1 MKKRH
6 LFKLD
11 LDVYSETLDNGL
23 GIYVVPFPNV
33 NNIYATFTTNFGS
46 NKVEFIPINKNKMVK
61 VPYGIAHFLEHKMFE
76 QEDGSDP
83 FNFYSSRGA
92 DANANTDNNKTTYLF
107 SGTNF
112 FKENLEYLL
121 NYVQSPYFTD
131 ENVNKE
137 KGIIEQ
143 EMRMYNDNPYSV
155 MFEKMTAN
163 MYYKNPIRIPV
174 IGTYDSIYSITK
186 EDLYT
191 CYNTFYHPSNMF
203 LVITG
208 NVNPNDVVDV
218 VKKNQANKNFTHQSS
233 IKRKEYNEPS
243 KVKKDVDEIKMSVN
257 IPKVGLGY
265 KLNVGN
271 IDVPY
276 KKVLNYV
283 SLLFDIKFDET
294 SLINEQLKNDGII
307 TDELYLNS
315 VCVDNFINIFI
326 LGESKQPDVF
336 LSRLKEV
343 LKDTH
348 VTDEDF
354 NRKKKA
360 SIATLI
366 GMSDNVYSINCNIV
380 TNIMRYDSV
389 ITNDYDLIK
398 ELNIDEFNYVISNI
412 DFTNTVEYTI
422 NPK

>member
-1 MKKRH
+1 MKKTP
-6 LFKLD
+6 LNKLD
-11 LDVYSETLDNGL
+11 LTLYEEQLSNGL
-23 GIYVVPFPNV
+23 KLYIVPMPNV
-33 NNIYATFTTNFGS
+33 NNIYTTFTTKFGS
-46 NKVEFIPINKNKMVK
+46 LDTSFIPLDEKKMVT
-61 VPYGIAHFLEHKMFE
+61 VPDGIAHFLEHKMFE
-76 QEDGSDP
+76 QKDGKDP
-83 FNFYSSRGA
+83 FSFYSQRGS
-92 DANANTDNNKTTYLF
+92 DANANTDYFKTSYLF
-107 SGTNF
+107 SGISF
-112 FKENLEYLL
+112 FEDNVNYLL
-121 NYVQSPYFTD
+121 DYVQSPYFTD
-131 ENVNKE
+131 ENVKKE

-143 EMRMYNDNPYSV
+143 EMKMYQDNPYSV
-155 MFEKMTAN
+155 IYEKMLHN
-163 MYYKNPIRIPV
+163 MFIKNPIKTPI
-174 IGTYDSIYSITK
+174 IGNYKSIYSITK

-191 CYNTFYHPSNMF
+191 CYNTFYNPSNMF
-203 LVITG
+203 LVVTG

-366 GMSDNVYSINCNIV
+366 GMSDNVYSINSKIV
-380 TNIMRYDSV
+380 TNIMRYDNV